1 MQHIFCVAIND
12 PYVMSGWGDAMVRP
26 PVLSCKHTY
35 SDSRFL
41 HPDCPQGIGGKKR
54 NGVRVGGGK
63 IRMVGDPRG
72 ELARA
77 LGMEADLTKELG
89 GVR

>member
-1 MQHIFCVAIND
+1 M
-12 PYVMSGWGDAMVRP
+12 
-26 PVLSCKHTY
+26 
-35 SDSRFL
+35 
-41 HPDCPQGIGGKKR
+41 
-54 NGVRVGGGK
+54 RVGGGK

-72 ELARA
+72 EFTRA